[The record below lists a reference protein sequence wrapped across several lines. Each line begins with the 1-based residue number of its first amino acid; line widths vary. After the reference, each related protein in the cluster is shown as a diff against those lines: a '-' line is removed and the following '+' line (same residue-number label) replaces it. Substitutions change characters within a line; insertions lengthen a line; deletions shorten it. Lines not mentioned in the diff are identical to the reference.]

1 VLIKEQVV
9 QALRSGS
16 FTVVHI
22 LLTIAAAR
30 AFEQEQEKRFLFEGD
45 RKERPPWPTKLQKA
59 SWRVKQMDGHK
70 SD

>member
-22 LLTIAAAR
+22 LLTIAAAP
-30 AFEQEQEKRFLFEGD
+30 AFEQELPVRRRQKRATTMAN
-45 RKERPPWPTKLQKA
+45 KVA
-59 SWRVKQMDGHK
+59 K
-70 SD
+70 SIMESETNGRSQI